1 MLLINVQ
8 QLRDAQNV
16 HCVSKNFPPLTLL
29 EVEKIERM
37 PEKVNYIITTVVTV
51 RV

>member
-1 MLLINVQ
+1 
-8 QLRDAQNV
+8 
-16 HCVSKNFPPLTLL
+16 
-29 EVEKIERM
+29 M